1 MVIYTARSHSSRTA
15 HDAYKYTIE
24 NERERERES
33 RGMSHFTLGTASGAL
48 VSFTMFAYSSVT
60 LYNSSE
66 RQD

>member
-24 NERERERES
+24 NERERES